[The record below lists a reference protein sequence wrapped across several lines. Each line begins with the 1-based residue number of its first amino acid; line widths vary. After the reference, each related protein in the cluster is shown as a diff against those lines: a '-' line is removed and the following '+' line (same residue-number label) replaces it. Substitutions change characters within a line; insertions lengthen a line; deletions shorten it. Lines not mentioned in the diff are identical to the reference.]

1 MHYENAWSWQRAL
14 LIIRF
19 GAFRHSESLPSNKK
33 TKVPEKKKNQGFASV
48 KSSKISSKASNW
60 HASSKSCCAEIGVE
74 VCHCNDYLFVLL
86 LQMFCLASGKET
98 LVCPLLCQAG
108 KTQISLP
115 RLFMCSNSFSFFCLL
130 WPIYKTAEQW
140 FKAAGLHITTE
151 NPHEL

>member
-1 MHYENAWSWQRAL
+1 MHGAGKGLCWLSDLGHSDIQSL
-14 LIIRF
+14 CHLIKRQ
-19 GAFRHSESLPSNKK
+19 KCQ
-33 TKVPEKKKNQGFASV
+33 KKKNQGFASV